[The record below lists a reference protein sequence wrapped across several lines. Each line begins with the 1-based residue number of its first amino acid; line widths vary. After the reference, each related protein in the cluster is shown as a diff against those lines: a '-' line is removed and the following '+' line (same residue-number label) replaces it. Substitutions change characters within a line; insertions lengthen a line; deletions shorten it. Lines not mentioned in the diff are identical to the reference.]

1 MAYERNDGIAKMV
14 SIFDKRMKEHSDK
27 PLVID
32 LATIQ
37 ADGSLIP
44 DSFPET
50 IPKSDYRI
58 CRQLSLGNTGDYLT
72 DVTTPEGGGQAYIPE
87 KMRKLQA
94 GDRVLIA
101 WAQKTAV
108 VIDIILRPV

>member
-14 SIFDKRMKEHSDK
+14 SVFDKRMKEHSDK

-37 ADGSLIP
+37 EDGSLIP

-72 DVTTPEGGGQAYIPE
+72 NVSTTEGDGQAYIPE
-87 KMRKLQA
+87 KMRKLKA
-94 GDRVLIA
+94 GDRVLIV
-101 WAQKTAV
+101 WVQKTAV